1 MISNRTRAAR
11 AFDFEITRMISDQIA
26 LHSVQ
31 LPLIIIIIMIMIT
44 IIDNDNDSDSD
55 SHYNNRYAISQASWM
70 FSTIY
75 QVKIFKDF
83 SSVLVSR
90 SFSIDNN
97 RLIFDVDFYR
107 LTLPGLMLNPIKINH

>member
-1 MISNRTRAAR
+1 
-11 AFDFEITRMISDQIA
+11 
-26 LHSVQ
+26 
-31 LPLIIIIIMIMIT
+31 MIT
-44 IIDNDNDSDSD
+44 IMIIDNDNDNDSDSD
-55 SHYNNRYAISQASWM
+55 SHYYNRYAISQASWM